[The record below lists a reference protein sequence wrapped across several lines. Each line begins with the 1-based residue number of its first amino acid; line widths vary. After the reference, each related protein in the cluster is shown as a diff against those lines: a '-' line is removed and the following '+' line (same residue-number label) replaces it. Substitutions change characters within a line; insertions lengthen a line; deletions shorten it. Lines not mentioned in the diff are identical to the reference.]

1 MSGFP
6 QNMVPELVSESSSHK
21 SMAVLINLNTGDRAK
36 FHVRGW
42 RQARIWVQEQ
52 VAGSWT
58 ASILEARWSIEGSPP
73 QRLLPS
79 MLFTPSQPYSV
90 VPIDVSTFDDLVIVN
105 NNAEGAADMVSV
117 LCRLS
122 R

>member
-1 MSGFP
+1 MTAFP
-6 QNMVPELVSESSSHK
+6 QNMVPEVVSESPSHK
-21 SMAVLINLNTGDRAK
+21 SMAILLNLNTLDRAK
-36 FHVRGW
+36 FPVQGW
-42 RQARIWVQEQ
+42 KYARIWVQEQ

-58 ASILEARWSIEGSPP
+58 VSILEAQWSIEGSPP
-73 QRLLPS
+73 KSLLPG
-79 MLFTPSQPYSV
+79 MPFTPSQPYSP
-90 VPIDVSTFDDLVIVN
+90 VPIDVSTFDHLVIVN